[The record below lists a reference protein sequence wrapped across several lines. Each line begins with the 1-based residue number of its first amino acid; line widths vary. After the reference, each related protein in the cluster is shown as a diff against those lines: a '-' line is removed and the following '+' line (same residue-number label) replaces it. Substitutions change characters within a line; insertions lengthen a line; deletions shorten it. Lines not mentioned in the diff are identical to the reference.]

1 MKRRRC
7 AGLVCF
13 GSIQERSNLERTARI
28 RGRRHLFKA
37 RSSALKTATDVSSW
51 LCPDARWVCPD
62 ALCPDAL
69 CPDALCPDAR
79 DHRELVHLSNWKMG
93 PSPEGLGAAVGA
105 AVGLGGVSGRFVGT
119 PGPTRT
125 NCGVGALA
133 TSAGIETAAEG

>member
-1 MKRRRC
+1 LDRFKIDPIWSAQLGYV
-7 AGLVCF
+7 AGD
-13 GSIQERSNLERTARI
+13 
-28 RGRRHLFKA
+28 LFKA

-51 LCPDARWVCPD
+51 LCPDARW
-62 ALCPDAL
+62 L